1 MSIEGQPS
9 RAPIILPK
17 SYASDGGVSEL
28 ERQSVKR
35 LQLLAGGALVLQL
48 TSLAAIKLLH
58 LVPDDPSSS
67 GWAVAAGL
75 AMLTVVVLVMGR
87 VRSVRTQQV
96 LNVGYAF
103 QVLAAFHIGMMVNR
117 FPWPEDMWVP
127 SWSPVA
133 VWAMIFTVAVPARP
147 AKALLINLITVL
159 MDPLSLLLLIEQGK
173 PVPEFDV
180 ILARFAPGIG
190 AVLLGLIATTIIHG
204 LGRQVHEARQLGSYR
219 LVDKLGSGSF
229 GEVWRARHQVLR
241 RPAAVKLISPTSL
254 GARDGKAART
264 ILRRFEREAQAT
276 SQLRSPHTVDL
287 YDFGVAP
294 DGTFFY
300 VMELLEGVDLQ
311 RMVERFGPIPP
322 ERVVHLLAQV
332 CHSLHDAHEQ
342 GLVHRDVKP
351 ANLYACK
358 NGFEYDFIKVLDFG
372 LVKSSRE
379 EDAGA
384 TKLSA
389 DGTIQGTPAYIA
401 PEMVLQDG
409 RMDGRA
415 DIYSLGC
422 VGYWLLTGELVFE
435 EDAPMRMVLAH
446 AKQEPVRPS
455 EKAGVDVPPEV
466 EGIIMKCLSKEPGD
480 RPATAW
486 ELREMLKRAERSLE
500 HPWTQARAK
509 AWWER
514 ELPALA

>member
-1 MSIEGQPS
+1 MSIEGQPT

-17 SYASDGGVSEL
+17 SSASDGGGSEL

-35 LQLLAGGALVLQL
+35 LQLLTSGALVLQL
-48 TSLAAIKLLH
+48 TFFAAIKLLH
-58 LVPDDPSSS
+58 VVPEDPSAL
-67 GWAVAAGL
+67 GLGTAAGL
-75 AMLTVVVLVMGR
+75 GVLTVVVLVMAR
-87 VRSVRTQQV
+87 VRSFSTQQV
-96 LNVGYAF
+96 LDIGWLF
-103 QVLAAFHIGMMVNR
+103 QVAAAFHIGIVVNR
-117 FPWPEDMWVP
+117 FPWPQDMWVP

-159 MDPLSLLLLIEQGK
+159 MDPLSLIVLIEQGK
-173 PVPEFDV
+173 PVPGFDV

-241 RPAAVKLISPTSL
+241 RPAAVKLISPASL
-254 GARDGKAART
+254 GARDAKAART

-311 RMVERFGPIPP
+311 RLVDRFGPVAP
-322 ERVVHLLAQV
+322 ERVVHFLIQV
-332 CHSLHDAHEQ
+332 CHSLQDAHVQ

-358 NGFEYDFIKVLDFG
+358 NGFEYDFVEVLDFG
-372 LVKSSRE
+372 LVKSSRD

-401 PEMVLQDG
+401 PELVLQDN

-422 VGYWLLTGELVFE
+422 VGYWLLTGSLVFE
-435 EDAPMRMVLAH
+435 EDAPMRMVMAH
-446 AKQEPVRPS
+446 AKEEPVAPS
-455 EKAGVDVPPEV
+455 QKAGIDVPPEL
-466 EGIIMKCLSKEPGD
+466 ERIIMKCLSKEPED

-486 ELREMLKRAERSLE
+486 ELREMLKQAERSLD
-500 HPWTQARAK
+500 HPWTQQRAK
-509 AWWER
+509 AWWEK